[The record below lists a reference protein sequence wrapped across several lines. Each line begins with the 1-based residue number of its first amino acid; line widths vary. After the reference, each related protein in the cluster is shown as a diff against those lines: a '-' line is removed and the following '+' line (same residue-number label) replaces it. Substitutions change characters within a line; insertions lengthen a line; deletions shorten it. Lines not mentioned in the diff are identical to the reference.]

1 MFIDFEKY
9 AYTIT
14 NVSFEGKYKNECR
27 VIILQ
32 TDGGV
37 SFKFKAMGYSVTIN
51 KFREF
56 ENYEFTSLI
65 GKKIEFIT
73 AIEIPDYYIE
83 KYNETDIEKGI
94 FASYYLYQINFV
106 NSDEIFQ
113 FIFVNLS
120 EGDYEGWI
128 ETEVIESN

>member
-27 VIILQ
+27 VIILE

-37 SFKFKAMGYSVTIN
+37 IFKFKAMGYSVTTN

-65 GKKIEFIT
+65 GKKIEFMT

-94 FASYYLYQINFV
+94 YASYYLYQINFV